1 MLHLEVGLEG
11 GLVGE
16 ELHAFLAAL
25 EVGTVLLLLGVTVV
39 DFFAHSL
46 QTLKYHNPR
55 SMIIHNHTPHQRSD
69 KCC

>member
-1 MLHLEVGLEG
+1 
-11 GLVGE
+11 
-16 ELHAFLAAL
+16 
-25 EVGTVLLLLGVTVV
+25 VTVV